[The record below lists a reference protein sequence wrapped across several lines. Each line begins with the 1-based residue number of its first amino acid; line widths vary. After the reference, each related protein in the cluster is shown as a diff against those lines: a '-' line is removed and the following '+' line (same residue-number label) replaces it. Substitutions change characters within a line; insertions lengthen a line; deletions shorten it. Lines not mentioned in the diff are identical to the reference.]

1 LLREKI
7 KQEINMTEDKKALQE
22 EVERLEKEYQQ
33 AQTRPVVDRKQV
45 DHLYKRL
52 KKARKE
58 LKDLE
63 EKK

>member
-1 LLREKI
+1 LQNEKFE
-7 KQEINMTEDKKALQE
+7 KEIIMTEDKKTLQE
-22 EVERLEKEYQQ
+22 EVERLEKEYQV

-63 EKK
+63 EK